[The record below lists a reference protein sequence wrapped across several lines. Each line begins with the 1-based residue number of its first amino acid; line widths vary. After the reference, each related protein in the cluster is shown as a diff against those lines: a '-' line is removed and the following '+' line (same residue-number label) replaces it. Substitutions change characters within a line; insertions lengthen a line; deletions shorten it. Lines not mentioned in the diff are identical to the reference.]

1 MIGSLSGVL
10 TLKAPPQ
17 LLLEVG
23 GVGYEIEAPMSTF
36 YDLPALGQRVRLLTH
51 LVVRED
57 AHVLYGFSTE
67 SERRLFRSLLKVSG
81 IGPRTALA
89 ILSGVT
95 SAAFARA
102 VQEQD
107 AAALV
112 RIPGVGR
119 KTAERLIVEM
129 RDRLDQAE
137 AQLPGALGGAPAA
150 AGPEAEA
157 FSALLALG
165 YKPPEATRMLKS
177 AAAVGDDEGIGI
189 GAEAGAAGGTGR
201 VRGSLSTEELI
212 RRALQGVVRE

>member
-1 MIGSLSGVL
+1 VIGSLAGVL
-10 TLKAPPQ
+10 TLKSPPQ

-36 YDLPALGQRVRLLTH
+36 YDLPALGERVRLLTH

-57 AHVLYGFSTE
+57 AHVLYGFATDT
-67 SERRLFRSLLKVSG
+67 ERRLFRSLLKVSG

-107 AAALV
+107 SAALV

-129 RDRLDQAE
+129 RDRLDEGAA
-137 AQLPGALGGAPAA
+137 AQLAGAAAGGAQAG

-165 YKPPEATRMLKS
+165 YKPPEATRLLK
-177 AAAVGDDEGIGI
+177 AASH
-189 GAEAGAAGGTGR
+189 GGT
-201 VRGSLSTEELI
+201 LSTEELI
-212 RRALQGVVRE
+212 RRALQGAVRE